1 MLHLSRKGLIHKAKV
16 ALEHGA
22 PRSAAILTMSS
33 GVGILAG
40 KRGDVKKVP
49 LGAAAAGVGLN
60 LLGFHTLG
68 DGALAGAATLIGY
81 RQGAKRKALTSGPAA
96 PAKRK

>member
-1 MLHLSRKGLIHKAKV
+1 MLHLSSRGLIGKART

-22 PRSAAILTMSS
+22 PRSGAILAMSS

-49 LGAAAAGVGLN
+49 MGAAAAGIGLN

-81 RQGAKRKALTSGPAA
+81 KQGAKRKALASGPAA
-96 PAKRK
+96 PRRK